1 MGAVMIMHW
10 STAAALA
17 HQHQDDLRRAAER
30 ARRTRDRWT
39 RHRIRPG

>member
-1 MGAVMIMHW
+1 MIMHW

-30 ARRTRDRWT
+30 ARKTGARQSRR
-39 RHRIRPG
+39 RIRPG